1 MAPSRNTRVRKLPA
15 TPLQT
20 PANRQNT
27 STVAT
32 RRYLFSVGFTAR
44 RATSA
49 EVSKASRL
57 TLFLQANRS
66 DLPAEVSKASR
77 LTLFLQ
83 ANRPDLSAEVS
94 KASYLYSEVFDLKPT
109 SGLYLKNS
117 GRLFNFLTP
126 RTVSEVFDLK
136 PTSGLYLKNSAHL
149 SNFLTPRTVS
159 AIGRISAEFS
169 AEFYFFAGF
178 RQKRALRSGSVCSP
192 INLRALALRRRSRRA
207 PAADGRA
214 SALESPTAFDR
225 TVRSPQLAD
234 RERATQRHVGPVAVE
249 QASRRDGAALR
260 RYPGTSC
267 LATISLS
274 LRDKSHSV
282 S

>member
-1 MAPSRNTRVRKLPA
+1 LP
-15 TPLQT
+15 
-20 PANRQNT
+20 
-27 STVAT
+27 
-32 RRYLFSVGFTAR
+32 
-44 RATSA
+44 A

-57 TLFLQANRS
+57 TLFLQAKRP

-83 ANRPDLSAEVS
+83 AKRPDLPAEVS

-126 RTVSEVFDLK
+126 RTV
-136 PTSGLYLKNSAHL
+136 
-149 SNFLTPRTVS
+149 R
-159 AIGRISAEFS
+159 AIGRIAAEFS

-192 INLRALALRRRSRRA
+192 NNPRALALRRRSRRA

-214 SALESPTAFDR
+214 SALRP
-225 TVRSPQLAD
+225 
-234 RERATQRHVGPVAVE
+234 ERA
-249 QASRRDGAALR
+249 
-260 RYPGTSC
+260 
-267 LATISLS
+267 
-274 LRDKSHSV
+274 
-282 S
+282 